1 MIKGIAASSG
11 IVVSKV
17 YKLEYPDLSVEQR
30 EAIPSQEFE
39 KLENAIAKTQSDI
52 RSIKEK
58 AVGKLSEEE
67 LAIFDA
73 HLMVSEDPELIDQ
86 IKSLIE
92 SDGVNAE
99 FATHQVA
106 SMFIGMFESME
117 DAYFKERAADI
128 KDVTQRLIA
137 HILNKPLPDLTLI
150 NEEVVI
156 VAHDLTPSDTAQLN
170 RQFTLGFATQV
181 GGRTSHSA
189 IMARSL
195 EIPAVVG
202 CGEALWSAQHNDVI
216 ILDAVEGRVYLNPT
230 QALIDEYASK
240 IEKFQQRK
248 ERLKSLKDAKSE
260 TLDGHH
266 VELVGNIG
274 TPNDVHA
281 VNDNGGEGVG
291 LYRTEFLYMD
301 ASSLPSEEEQTLAY
315 AKVIKDMNNKPVVVR
330 TLDIGGDKELS
341 YLPFPKEMNPF
352 LGYRAI
358 RLCLD
363 RTDIFKTQVRALL
376 RASVHGNLH
385 IMFPMIAT
393 LDEFR
398 QAKAFV
404 LETEKELKSE
414 GVEVGDYKLGMMV
427 EIPAAA
433 MLADQFAKEVD
444 FMSIGTNDL
453 IQYSMASDRMN
464 EKVSYLYQPYN
475 PSILRLIKLTIDGA
489 HKHNKWVGMCGEMAG
504 EPMAVPLLLGLG
516 LDEFSMSASSIL
528 AAREIVRSV
537 NYEDMKS
544 LALKA
549 LECSNEEEVIQLI
562 KENVTIPLN

>member
-1 MIKGIAASSG
+1 
-11 IVVSKV
+11 
-17 YKLEYPDLSVEQR
+17 
-30 EAIPSQEFE
+30 
-39 KLENAIAKTQSDI
+39 
-52 RSIKEK
+52 
-58 AVGKLSEEE
+58 
-67 LAIFDA
+67 
-73 HLMVSEDPELIDQ
+73 
-86 IKSLIE
+86 
-92 SDGVNAE
+92 
-99 FATHQVA
+99 
-106 SMFIGMFESME
+106 MFIGMFESME

-216 ILDAVEGRVYLNPT
+216 ILDAVEGRVYINPT

-240 IEKFQQRK
+240 IEQFQQRK
-248 ERLKSLKDAKSE
+248 ERLKTLKDAKSE

-274 TPNDVHA
+274 TPHDVHA

-398 QAKAFV
+398 QAKTFV
-404 LETEKELKSE
+404 LETEKELRSE
-414 GVEVGDYKLGMMV
+414 GVEVGEYKLGMMV